1 MKTTL
6 FLLLVLGLV
15 LFGCSDSDNPADTAA
30 AQGDIRISLVDSPAG
45 FDAVNIVVTE
55 VSIHRA
61 NADSLTGWSVID
73 STTRTFDLLKLRNG
87 ASGVLGAKRLDA
99 GKYTQIRLKIG
110 AGSNVVVGGLSIP
123 LEVPGG
129 LQSGL
134 KLNHNFDI
142 VANTTYEL
150 TLDFDASRS
159 LRLTG
164 NQYRLSPVIRVA
176 ANITSGTISGS
187 ISPVSARAV
196 VSTVAGTDTLSAAAD
211 SVSGAFKLMAV
222 PAGTYSIKVVPTVT
236 SYRDT
241 TITGVQVTA
250 QQDKPLGVITLRPQ

>member
-1 MKTTL
+1 MKSTL
-6 FLLLVLGLV
+6 TLLLVLALV
-15 LFGCSDSDNPADTAA
+15 MFGCSNSDNPADTSSS
-30 AQGDIRISLVDSPAG
+30 QGEIRISLVDSPAG

-61 NADSLTGWSVID
+61 NADSLSGWSVID

-87 ASGVLGAKRLDA
+87 ASGLLGAKRLDA

-110 AGSNVVVGGLSIP
+110 AGSNVVAGGVSMP

-176 ANITSGTISGS
+176 ANITSGIISGS
-187 ISPVSARAV
+187 ISPALARV
-196 VSTVAGTDTLSAAAD
+196 VVWTTAGTDTLSAAAD
-211 SVSGAFKLMAV
+211 TVSGTFKLMAV
-222 PAGTYSIKVVPTVT
+222 PAGTYSIKVVPTLT
-236 SYRDT
+236 TYRDT
-241 TITGVQVTA
+241 TITGVQVVA
-250 QQDKPLGVITLRPQ
+250 QQDKSLGVITLRPR